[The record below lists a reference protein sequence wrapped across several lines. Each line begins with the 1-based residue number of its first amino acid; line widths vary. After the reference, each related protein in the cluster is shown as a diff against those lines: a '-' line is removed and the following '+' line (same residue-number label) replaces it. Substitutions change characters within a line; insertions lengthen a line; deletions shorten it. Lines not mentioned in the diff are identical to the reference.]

1 MDETREYEW
10 TDNPTVSGESDC
22 NTDVLNECL
31 MHLKYNN
38 SGGEAFPLFS
48 TMAFDHVLSG
58 DEAIGWALQGSLV
71 TNTYTDAVE
80 QIKNEYNNATE
91 ILNYSKKTPVV
102 LPEFTSNTTGGIT
115 VSDSRSNTDAYT
127 LINGVTSKYIGNW
140 NTYWFN
146 INYNKP
152 TILNSYFIKADSN
165 GNPQYPSAWTLQGSN
180 DAEQWDTIDTRTGQT
195 FTLGQSRTFIVTT
208 NNFYQQY
215 RIVFSDGLLSSGNG
229 ELGQLGFNVETVAY
243 SFNYKKAQNGHLIA
257 DIMYKPQIDVF
268 FSEKGIADFYILD
281 SVNNQFY
288 LPRNKYFHQFTDDTN
303 IVNNFNEQGLPDIE
317 GTFYQYRYVD
327 ATGAFKLGESKGVD
341 TIGGGGAIFSATN
354 TSFEASR
361 SNPIYGNSDSV
372 QPPSSS
378 KLLYYKVGNT
388 IVNESEIDAANL
400 VNDVLAVQNSME
412 NKANTDLSNCTK
424 PYIKETYQ
432 NGSSWYRVYSD
443 GWCEQGG
450 FSDHVTAPVSLLK
463 SYNNTDYNVLL
474 GNYATT
480 TFPSKIV
487 AVYCATKLQDS
498 FNISYQAYAGGTGTT
513 LGSWYACGYISQGE

>member
-165 GNPQYPSAWTLQGSN
+165 GNPEYPSAWTLQGSN

-317 GTFYQYRYVD
+317 GTFYQR
-327 ATGAFKLGESKGVD
+327 
-341 TIGGGGAIFSATN
+341 
-354 TSFEASR
+354 
-361 SNPIYGNSDSV
+361 
-372 QPPSSS
+372 
-378 KLLYYKVGNT
+378 
-388 IVNESEIDAANL
+388 
-400 VNDVLAVQNSME
+400 
-412 NKANTDLSNCTK
+412 C
-424 PYIKETYQ
+424 
-432 NGSSWYRVYSD
+432 
-443 GWCEQGG
+443 
-450 FSDHVTAPVSLLK
+450 
-463 SYNNTDYNVLL
+463 
-474 GNYATT
+474 
-480 TFPSKIV
+480 
-487 AVYCATKLQDS
+487 
-498 FNISYQAYAGGTGTT
+498 
-513 LGSWYACGYISQGE
+513 